1 MEENINSLAKT
12 IEINL
17 NPIVITDSAG
27 KIIKFNKAFNEIYEN
42 TELVHSDH
50 ISHFLKENNDF
61 VDSKHSCL
69 SPLYAIN
76 YLRIDDYIDLK
87 VQTILKEVEV
97 ENKIYRIYNIVP
109 LVYKQNGYMG
119 FDYKKDI
126 SFDDRIVS
134 WSLNLKS
141 REFVFSKNANKIL
154 NIDFAENNKF
164 HNWYKILGI
173 IHEEDREKIK
183 KMFNNC
189 VANGETIKY
198 VFRSKFNGVNKNFR
212 IIAYPEYLDNKVIRI
227 NGMAEEITDRCIVD
241 TKIEKLHD
249 ENMRIKRVIFLILSQ
264 IIESRDSK
272 TGEHISRT
280 QKYFELLVKK
290 LENDGYSGI
299 LNRNIYTMIDAA
311 PLHDIGKVSIPD
323 KILRKTCRL
332 TDEEFEVIKTHPS
345 YGAKLLEKASKEA
358 GLKNSEFIKVAINI
372 IKYHHEKYN
381 GNGYPYGLK
390 GEEIPIEGRI
400 MAIVDVYDAL
410 RSIRPYKSAVSHERA
425 LEIIKEESGKHF
437 DPVLVESLLKIDN
450 DFLKVSK
457 KEANN

>member
-1 MEENINSLAKT
+1 MKEIINSLVRT
-12 IEINL
+12 IETNL

-27 KIIKFNKAFNEIYEN
+27 KILKFNKAFNEIYEN
-42 TELVHSDH
+42 IELVHSNH
-50 ISHFLKENNDF
+50 ISYFLKENNDF
-61 VDSKHSCL
+61 VDTKHSYL

-76 YLRIDDYIDLK
+76 YLRIADFINLK
-87 VQTILKEVEV
+87 VQTILKEVKV
-97 ENKIYRIYNIVP
+97 ENEIYRIYNIIP
-109 LVYKQNGYMG
+109 LIYKQNGYMG

-134 WSLNLKS
+134 WSMNLES

-154 NIDFAENNKF
+154 NIDFVENNGF

-173 IHEEDREKIK
+173 IHEEDRKKIK

-189 VANGETIKY
+189 ASKGETIKH
-198 VFRSKFNGVNKNFR
+198 VFRSKFNDANKNFR
-212 IIAYPEYLDNKVIRI
+212 IIAYPEYLNNKVIRI
-227 NGMAEEITDRCIVD
+227 NGMAEEITNKCIID
-241 TKIEKLHD
+241 TEIEKLHD
-249 ENMRIKRVIFLILSQ
+249 ENIRIKRVIFLILSE
-264 IIESRDSK
+264 IVESRDSE
-272 TGEHISRT
+272 TGEHILRT

-299 LNRNIYTMIDAA
+299 LNKNIYTMIDAA
-311 PLHDIGKVSIPD
+311 PLHDIGKVRIPD
-323 KILRKTCRL
+323 RILLKTDRL

-345 YGAKLLEKASKEA
+345 YGAKVLEKASEEA

-400 MAIVDVYDAL
+400 MAIVDAYDAL
-410 RSIRPYKSAVSHERA
+410 RSVRPYKSAFSHERA

-450 DFLKVSK
+450 DFLKVSNK
-457 KEANN
+457 RSK